1 MLLEALMVS
10 ASRQWYL
17 AELAKTLDKS
27 PSSLQRE
34 LTALVR
40 VGLLHRSVIGRK
52 VYFQA
57 NVQSPFFTSL
67 RDIVAVSQQS
77 KGQLA
82 RSQ

>member
-40 VGLLHRSVIGRK
+40 VGLLHRSVVGRK

-57 NVQSPFFTSL
+57 NAQSPFFTSL
-67 RDIVAVSQQS
+67 RDIVAVSKQS

>member
-10 ASRQWYL
+10 ADRRWYL

-34 LTALVR
+34 LTSLVR
-40 VGLLHRSVIGRK
+40 AGLLHRSVIGRR

-57 NVQSPFFTSL
+57 NIQSPFFSSL
-67 RDIVAVSQQS
+67 RDIVAVSQTIERAAS
-77 KGQLA
+77 
-82 RSQ
+82 